1 MYRHILSLLILAIL
15 SVACADE
22 SGIDELADSD
32 SCKIVIPFSI
42 DNSSKTRSGEQVF
55 DETIEHVYLMFFSD
69 LNATPDAVVQVKVED
84 SEVLSFYLPSELK
97 SGTTYTLVAI
107 ANADDYVPSGFENF
121 SEYVKS
127 VSGLSDIC
135 LFHSGSIVSSL
146 ASVSTTDPTYSQVCG
161 VPMKAMDGT
170 FSFTKTNGEI
180 SITKCDKLLFYRLV
194 SRVDV
199 INSANNVI
207 IEGIAMCNWRD
218 SGYIADSATLPGN
231 ICGVLTDGGV
241 NTLNSLQFVSP
252 VTDDDGSQN
261 LIGALYCFPSVV
273 ENSLKG
279 DENTTALI
287 IKARYNGE
295 DTSCYYRVNLGVN
308 EDSSE
313 LKANTKYTVNI
324 KDVSG
329 KGYATPEEAY
339 VATTEPSTE
348 PTIPEG
354 MDFALIPLST
364 DRVKVDHDARTIEI
378 DAFDPDCFNSFIDI
392 PVKIYLNEDVYK
404 SVTVSN
410 DNTTNDNRNTL
421 EWPLIGRFSLEES
434 KDYYY
439 CPNSFIS
446 DANKATVYSKSEEK
460 EVVLPYFSPEIKA
473 VNNTEFY
480 ISVGAMAPDDPALTK
495 VIRFCVYVD
504 ENPKANNFPDLIVNY
519 TLNIKPREVIIDDVV
534 LFDTDKTPWL
544 ILDRNIQHTAYYYNN
559 NVNKNAI
566 IKLLERDVEGKRG
579 QAYNYCALNYMKIP
593 SKYKDSNNTPFDEK
607 QHGLYNGQSVYYKDK
622 GKLSLNPANGN
633 NTRISWLENFVY
645 KEGMIRTSPFYEI
658 GNIEAWKFPEKQI
671 MDLCMNKMKVS
682 KMRMFLVSDVK
693 ANSDK
698 GMIPICCYMPY
709 GGATINNPFAEGY
722 FISTSESGDYAEAF
736 VDIYCNVTEVVCNQL
751 NLDTSSTRPGL
762 SRLVRSLTS
771 EELDDYKINYLGY
784 GSTPCKLTP
793 CHPDTY
799 KSTSLGW
806 TQY

>member
-22 SGIDELADSD
+22 SGIDEFADSD

-161 VPMKAMDGT
+161 VPMKAMDDT

-295 DTSCYYRVNLGVN
+295 DTSCYYRVNLGMK

-378 DAFDPDCFNSFIDI
+378 DAFDPDCFNSFIDFEFEI
-392 PVKIYLNEDVYK
+392 YINEERQSNQIWVKSELNWPLEGRISKDRSDVY
-404 SVTVSN
+404 
-410 DNTTNDNRNTL
+410 L
-421 EWPLIGRFSLEES
+421 
-434 KDYYY
+434 Y
-439 CPNSFIS
+439 CPDSFKENNPEVFFKSTKKNIELSFGKDIS
-446 DANKATVYSKSEEK
+446 
-460 EVVLPYFSPEIKA
+460 VVDKDKIF
-473 VNNTEFY
+473 
-480 ISVGAMAPDDPALTK
+480 ISVGAMAPDDPAIIRKVSIGEFNNLT
-495 VIRFCVYVD
+495 
-504 ENPKANNFPDLIVNY
+504 EY
-519 TLNIKPREVIIDDVV
+519 TLTIKPRTVIIDDVV

-579 QAYNYCALNYMKIP
+579 QAYNYCGLQYNEKNSSLMKNIQIP
-593 SKYKDSNNTPFDEK
+593 FKYKDSNNTPFDEK
-607 QHGLYNGQSVYYKDK
+607 QHELYNGQIILYGSR
-622 GKLSLNPANGN
+622 GKLSATPDNGN
-633 NTRISWLENFVY
+633 NTRSSWLNNFIY
-645 KEGMIRTSPFYEI
+645 SGDMFRTSPFYEQD
-658 GNIEAWKFPEKQI
+658 NIDYWKFPKQKI
-671 MDLCMNKMKVS
+671 LELCMDKMKVS
-682 KMRMFLVSDVK
+682 KMRMFLVSDVP
-693 ANSDK
+693 ANS
-698 GMIPICCYMPY
+698 GAGYIPICCYLPY
-709 GGATINNPFAEGY
+709 AASTINNALAPGY
-722 FISTSESGDYAEAF
+722 YISTSASGNKAESIMTIF
-736 VDIYCNVTEVVCNQL
+736 CNVTEVI
-751 NLDTSSTRPGL
+751 SMSTTDSGM

-806 TQY
+806 TLY